1 MPVEQTI
8 MVRKYLSS
16 ITKANKLSD
25 SIRVTIPKEIAD
37 EVSLNVGDILD
48 WDSYTD
54 KSGKKFIRAKK
65 VE

>member
-48 WDSYTD
+48 WDWYTD

>member
-37 EVSLNVGDILD
+37 EVSLDVGDILD
-48 WDSYTD
+48 WDWYTD
-54 KSGKKFIRAKK
+54 KNGKKFIRAKK